1 MILDGGYVY
10 CDDLQCANASN
21 IEYVNNCPM
30 SKKIECNGTVSD
42 YYNSGFIT
50 RQNQILSEFKH
61 MRTAN
66 GNQGSGDG
74 ICENK
79 TMIYDPYWKLSTQ
92 RDYRAIS
99 ALCFIHRTE

>member
-10 CDDLQCANASN
+10 CDDLQCENASN
-21 IEYVNNCPM
+21 IEYVNDCPM

-66 GNQGSGDG
+66 GNQGSGNG

-79 TMIYDPYWKLSTQ
+79 TMIYDQYCEGKTKHFWNILTRPIPNKL
-92 RDYRAIS
+92 
-99 ALCFIHRTE
+99 

>member
-66 GNQGSGDG
+66 GNQGSG

-79 TMIYDPYWKLSTQ
+79 TMIYDPYCEGKTKHFWNILT
-92 RDYRAIS
+92 RLIPNN
-99 ALCFIHRTE
+99 L